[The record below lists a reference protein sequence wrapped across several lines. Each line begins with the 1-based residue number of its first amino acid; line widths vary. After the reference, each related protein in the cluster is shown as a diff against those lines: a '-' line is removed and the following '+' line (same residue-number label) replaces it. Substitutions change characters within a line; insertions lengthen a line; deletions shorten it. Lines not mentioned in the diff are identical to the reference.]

1 MPHYRN
7 PFEKGD
13 LFIKFE
19 VQFPENNWISAE
31 KLTVSVTVYHRWAF
45 VSSSLILSMGSTFS
59 WESSG
64 VK

>member
-31 KLTVSVTVYHRWAF
+31 KLTVSVTVYHRRAF
-45 VSSSLILSMGSTFS
+45 VSSSLILSMGSNLA
-59 WESSG
+59 ESP
-64 VK
+64 VE

>member
-19 VQFPENNWISAE
+19 VQFPENNWISPE
-31 KLTVSVTVYHRWAF
+31 KLMVSVRIDYLQV
-45 VSSSLILSMGSTFS
+45 LICVQSANSVNIFQSVGF
-59 WESSG
+59 
-64 VK
+64 